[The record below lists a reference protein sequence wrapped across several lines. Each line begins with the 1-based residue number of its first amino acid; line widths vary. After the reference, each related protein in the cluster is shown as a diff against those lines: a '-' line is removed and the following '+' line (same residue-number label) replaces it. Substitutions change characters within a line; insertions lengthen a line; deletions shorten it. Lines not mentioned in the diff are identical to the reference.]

1 MTYILPHLRKDI
13 LALEKTQRFYTKHIE
28 GLMDLSYKDR
38 LAVLNIYSLERR
50 RERYLIIYI
59 WKILEN
65 IVPNF
70 SDPIGHYISER
81 RGRYCITSHIEL
93 GRLGSLQFNSF
104 RFKASR
110 LFNYLPK
117 FIRNSS
123 CTVRAVSITFCLMA
137 LMILSRP
144 TKATA

>member
-1 MTYILPHLRKDI
+1 
-13 LALEKTQRFYTKHIE
+13 
-28 GLMDLSYKDR
+28 MDLSYKDR
-38 LAVLNIYSLERR
+38 LAALNIYSLERR

-65 IVPNF
+65 FVPNF

-93 GRLGSLQFNSF
+93 GCLGSLQFNSF

-110 LFNYLPK
+110 LFNSLPK

-123 CTVRAVSITFCLMA
+123 SCTVLVFKRRLDNFLSDVPDDPVQTNQSNSLIQLLGPARGGNTVVS
-137 LMILSRP
+137 
-144 TKATA
+144 